1 MAISRRKEH
10 LQPTPMH
17 THTTHSLAPPQCP
30 FQTTIVSSSSTFSL
44 PAKEVMKKLPEAYMS
59 RYRSAKL
66 VSFDPVIRRTCMNN
80 NVRKRNP
87 SDMAENMK
95 TLAPVNNN
103 GKRKDNNSPP
113 QAIVPGFLSTKYS
126 QFHGNPC
133 YPPPSDLFQPL
144 GIAYLSL
151 GPLPHALLW

>member
-1 MAISRRKEH
+1 
-10 LQPTPMH
+10 
-17 THTTHSLAPPQCP
+17 
-30 FQTTIVSSSSTFSL
+30 
-44 PAKEVMKKLPEAYMS
+44 MS

-133 YPPPSDLFQPL
+133 YPPPSDVERNPTQL
-144 GIAYLSL
+144 GLRIFSKTSSKGMLISNFLKSL
-151 GPLPHALLW
+151 INFFFFLGKILVIIEN